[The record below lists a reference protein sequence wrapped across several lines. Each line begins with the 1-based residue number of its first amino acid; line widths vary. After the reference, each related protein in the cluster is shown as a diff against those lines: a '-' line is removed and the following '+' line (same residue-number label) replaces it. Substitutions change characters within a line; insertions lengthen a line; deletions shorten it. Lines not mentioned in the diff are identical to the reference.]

1 MSLRTR
7 LGLAI
12 AGLVLALVLASWAA
26 GGAVLRPLHK
36 QLQNTMAQ
44 EAETIAE
51 AVEKGQRLED
61 LERIYNV
68 DLELKRRPPPPPGW
82 REVRDTK
89 RTTWVGRKGRHTGM
103 AVETDR
109 GWVIVHRE
117 VDLQR
122 PRKMLP
128 LLLLLVGVAVGGVA
142 LWVGFAAVRPIEQ
155 ATEAMGRVAEGDLSH
170 RLASV
175 GPPELQ
181 RVAHSFNAMADRIDS
196 MLRAEKEM
204 FAGLSHDLRTPLTR
218 LRLEVELLRDSGV
231 SEKRVGAMENDLAEI
246 EGLIASMLE
255 FSRLGLGHHILKV
268 QEVDLAAL
276 AAEAARGQAPVTGT
290 GKAQADSDL
299 VIRAVRNLVEN
310 AIRYGERPSISVQEA
325 TVVVRDHG
333 PGVPPEQLKR
343 LFEPFY
349 RGDRSRSSQGHGL
362 GLMIVAQV
370 ARLHGGKV
378 SARNHPEGGLEVSLS
393 LGPPPAPS

>member
-1 MSLRTR
+1 
-7 LGLAI
+7 
-12 AGLVLALVLASWAA
+12 
-26 GGAVLRPLHK
+26 
-36 QLQNTMAQ
+36 
-44 EAETIAE
+44 
-51 AVEKGQRLED
+51 
-61 LERIYNV
+61 
-68 DLELKRRPPPPPGW
+68 
-82 REVRDTK
+82 
-89 RTTWVGRKGRHTGM
+89 M
-103 AVETDR
+103 AVKTDR
-109 GWVIVHRE
+109 GWVMVHRE

-128 LLLLLVGVAVGGVA
+128 LLLLLVGVTVGGVA
-142 LWVGFAAVRPIEQ
+142 LWVGFAAVRPVEQ
-155 ATEAMGRVAEGDLSH
+155 ATEAMSRVAEGDLSH
-170 RLASV
+170 RLAAV

-231 SEKRVGAMENDLAEI
+231 SEKRVGAMETDLAEI

-255 FSRLGLGHHILKV
+255 FSRLGLGHHTLNA

-276 AAEAARGQAPVTGT
+276 VIEAARGQAPVTGSGT
-290 GKAQADSDL
+290 AHADPEL

-310 AIRYGERPSISVQEA
+310 AVRYGEEPSIAVHGA
-325 TVVVRDHG
+325 TVIVRDRG
-333 PGVPPEQLKR
+333 PGVSDEQLQR

-349 RGDRSRSSQGHGL
+349 RGDRSRKSQGHGL

-370 ARLHGGKV
+370 ARLHGGRV
-378 SARNHPEGGLEVSLS
+378 SARNHPDGGLEVSLS
-393 LGPPPAPS
+393 LAPPPPPS

>member
-1 MSLRTR
+1 M
-7 LGLAI
+7 
-12 AGLVLALVLASWAA
+12 
-26 GGAVLRPLHK
+26 
-36 QLQNTMAQ
+36 
-44 EAETIAE
+44 
-51 AVEKGQRLED
+51 
-61 LERIYNV
+61 
-68 DLELKRRPPPPPGW
+68 
-82 REVRDTK
+82 RDTK

-255 FSRLGLGHHILKV
+255 FSRLGLGHHM
-268 QEVDLAAL
+268 
-276 AAEAARGQAPVTGT
+276 PTH
-290 GKAQADSDL
+290 S
-299 VIRAVRNLVEN
+299 
-310 AIRYGERPSISVQEA
+310 
-325 TVVVRDHG
+325 
-333 PGVPPEQLKR
+333 
-343 LFEPFY
+343 
-349 RGDRSRSSQGHGL
+349 
-362 GLMIVAQV
+362 
-370 ARLHGGKV
+370 
-378 SARNHPEGGLEVSLS
+378 
-393 LGPPPAPS
+393 